1 MHATSPMLLLLILI
15 GLLFPCSAR
24 AIDRSLQEIQASGI
38 IRIGVKTDFPPFGML
53 NSEGKPIGFE
63 IDMAEK
69 LARHLGVRAS
79 IHNVNSEN
87 RFQILEQGT
96 VDLLIATVGVTV
108 ERRNQATAIEPPYY
122 GAGVSVIMPKS
133 VHMDSW
139 QQLRGQNLCALQ
151 GAYFNRPVSKR
162 YFVNLQLYRSVRD
175 AKLALKSGH
184 CIGYLYTDVAIHSY
198 LLEPEW
204 QDFHTPLP
212 STFITPWAIFIRKEM
227 KGSAL
232 EYTLGDLVAQW
243 HREGMLAD
251 LAKKWSIPQHES
263 LQQISKIWK
272 TRLADGRYLCARN
285 EHGEWPFEC
294 RDKVFVTSADA
305 SGITGNLLWLKEQT
319 GLDLTFIQDPYE
331 SKRYLTGILYTLALA
346 AISTILSLIIG
357 YWSAC
362 FLYRL
367 KGSER
372 KFIRLIISYGR
383 TTPPL
388 LQMYFV
394 FFGIGTYLWREHGIS
409 LSPLLAGIVCLSVYH
424 GAIIA
429 FAFYEAAKLIN
440 SRKAGF
446 IFCHRE
452 LPELVNI
459 AGVGIRSALTN
470 QVKAITIVSALA
482 VPEIL
487 SVTLSIIA
495 DNGNIH
501 TMMLLL
507 LLFFYLHTNFWVHII
522 CKTETWIS
530 TKQKVAT

>member
-1 MHATSPMLLLLILI
+1 
-15 GLLFPCSAR
+15 
-24 AIDRSLQEIQASGI
+24 
-38 IRIGVKTDFPPFGML
+38 
-53 NSEGKPIGFE
+53 
-63 IDMAEK
+63 
-69 LARHLGVRAS
+69 
-79 IHNVNSEN
+79 
-87 RFQILEQGT
+87 
-96 VDLLIATVGVTV
+96 
-108 ERRNQATAIEPPYY
+108 
-122 GAGVSVIMPKS
+122 
-133 VHMDSW
+133 
-139 QQLRGQNLCALQ
+139 
-151 GAYFNRPVSKR
+151 
-162 YFVNLQLYRSVRD
+162 
-175 AKLALKSGH
+175 
-184 CIGYLYTDVAIHSY
+184 
-198 LLEPEW
+198 
-204 QDFHTPLP
+204 
-212 STFITPWAIFIRKEM
+212 M

-232 EYTLGDLVAQW
+232 EHTLGDLVAQW

-272 TRLADGRYLCARN
+272 TRLADGRYLCTRN
-285 EHGEWPFEC
+285 EHGEWPLEC

-429 FAFYEAAKLIN
+429 FAFYEAAKLIS

-470 QVKAITIVSALA
+470 QVKAITIVSAIA

-507 LLFFYLHTNFWVHII
+507 LLFFYLHTNFWVRII

>member
-1 MHATSPMLLLLILI
+1 MRPVSPLLLLLTCIC
-15 GLLFPCSAR
+15 LLFPCSVR
-24 AIDRSLQEIQASGI
+24 AVDKSLESIHANGV

-63 IDMAEK
+63 VDLAEK
-69 LARHLGVRAS
+69 LAQRLGVRAS
-79 IHNVNSEN
+79 IHSVGSEN
-87 RFQILEQGT
+87 RFQLLEQGT
-96 VDLLIATVGVTV
+96 VDILIATVGVTT

-122 GAGVSVIMPKS
+122 GAGVGVITPKS
-133 VHMDSW
+133 VHIDSW
-139 QQLRGQNLCALQ
+139 LKLRGQTLCALQ

-198 LLEPEW
+198 LLDPEW

-232 EYTLGDLVAQW
+232 EHTLGDLVAEW
-243 HREGMLAD
+243 HRDGIVAA
-251 LAKKWSIPQHES
+251 LAKKWNVPQNES
-263 LQQISKIWK
+263 LLQISKVWK
-272 TRLADGRYLCARN
+272 TRLANGRYLCVRN
-285 EHGEWPFEC
+285 EHGEWPLEC
-294 RDKVFVTSADA
+294 RDKIFITSADA
-305 SGITGNLLWLKEQT
+305 NGITGNLLWLKEKT
-319 GLDLTFIQDPYE
+319 GIDLIFIQDPYE
-331 SKRYLTGILYTLALA
+331 SKRYLKGIFFTLVLA
-346 AISTILSLIIG
+346 ATSTILSLAIG
-357 YWSAC
+357 YLAART
-362 FLYRL
+362 LYRL
-367 KGSER
+367 QGTKK
-372 KFIRLIISYGR
+372 KFIRLLVSYGR

-394 FFGIGTYLWREHGIS
+394 FFGIGAYLWGQQGIS

-429 FAFYEAAKLIN
+429 FAFYEAAKFI
-440 SRKAGF
+440 STREAGF
-446 IFCHRE
+446 IFCHRA
-452 LPELVNI
+452 LPGLVAI
-459 AGVGIRSALTN
+459 AGIGIRSALTN
-470 QVKAITIVSALA
+470 QVKAITIASAIA

-487 SVTLSIIA
+487 SVTLSMIA

-507 LLFFYLHTNFWVHII
+507 LIFFYLHTSFWVRII
-522 CKTETWIS
+522 CETEAWICK
-530 TKQKVAT
+530 KQKFAT